1 MIHESYPWK
10 EDLLDRKEQILR
22 YNCPAELKKDDDS
35 IEEAA
40 YTYIEKGVFYSAFI
54 IRKLIDCKSKLSD
67 EADKYAIKVKVYKAK
82 KQFDIY
88 NRYIDEESHEWQNP
102 TTKTVQGKDA
112 CNWLIH
118 SFFFFMLYDDRVN
131 QYESFYVA
139 SDFDRNKCLYEIA
152 LSDWLDYIEFIA
164 TDEIVRLEM
173 RRDDKTGERIYT
185 RKQRGKMIF
194 ADNIESLTETNE

>member
-1 MIHESYPWK
+1 
-10 EDLLDRKEQILR
+10 
-22 YNCPAELKKDDDS
+22 
-35 IEEAA
+35 
-40 YTYIEKGVFYSAFI
+40 
-54 IRKLIDCKSKLSD
+54 
-67 EADKYAIKVKVYKAK
+67 
-82 KQFDIY
+82 
-88 NRYIDEESHEWQNP
+88 
-102 TTKTVQGKDA
+102 
-112 CNWLIH
+112 
-118 SFFFFMLYDDRVN
+118 MLYDDRVN